1 MLTAFQQGV
10 LRAIAANR
18 TPASHIAGGAAL
30 NRDLP
35 RLTGDRDIFHDVAE
49 AVRTSADADER
60 TLSAAGYSVEEDPA
74 LRHLASPLFIERIV
88 ARGADATRLQWAADS
103 AVRFLPPVPDPL
115 FGYRLSDP
123 DLAVNKVLA
132 LAGRATARD
141 VVDIVALHGG
151 GFPLVAL
158 AWAAPGKDPGF
169 SAPLLLEWVTRN
181 ACQVTAA
188 DWRTVASTAPVDPVA
203 AKAALLEAVDEARS
217 TLRALPPGPQG
228 RLFLAAGGAALRPT
242 PELVQGILPPGVTV
256 LDCITGPAL
265 AQVVPERRGR

>member
-1 MLTAFQQGV
+1 M
-10 LRAIAANR
+10 
-18 TPASHIAGGAAL
+18 
-30 NRDLP
+30 
-35 RLTGDRDIFHDVAE
+35 
-49 AVRTSADADER
+49 SA
-60 TLSAAGYSVEEDPA
+60 
-74 LRHLASPLFIERIV
+74 IV
-88 ARGADATRLQWAADS
+88 AQGADATRLQWAADS

-123 DLAVNKVLA
+123 DLAVNKA

-169 SAPLLLEWVTRN
+169 SAPLLLEWITRN

-188 DWRTVASTAPVDPVA
+188 GWRTVASTAPVDPVA
-203 AKAALLEAVDEARS
+203 AKAALLEAVDESRS

-228 RLFLAAGGAALRPT
+228 RLFIGADGAALRPA
-242 PELVQGILPPGVTV
+242 PDLVRGDVPSDVMV
-256 LDCITGPAL
+256 LDCTVGPAL
-265 AQVVPERRGR
+265 AQMTPERRDQ

>member
-1 MLTAFQQGV
+1 MLTSFQQGV

-35 RLTGDRDIFHDVAE
+35 RLTGDIDIFHDVE
-49 AVRTSADADER
+49 DAVRTSFDADAR
-60 TLSAAGYSVEEDPA
+60 TLLAAGYSVEDDPA
-74 LRHLASPLFIERIV
+74 LRHLTSPLFIERVV
-88 ARGADATRLQWAADS
+88 AQGVNATRLQWAADS

-123 DLAVNKVLA
+123 DLAVNKALA
-132 LAGRATARD
+132 LAGRAVARD

-158 AWAAPGKDPGF
+158 AWGAPGKDPGF
-169 SAPLLLEWVTRN
+169 SAPLLLEWITRN

-188 DWRTVASTAPVDPVA
+188 DWRTVVSNAPVDPVA
-203 AKAALLEAVDEARS
+203 TKAALLEAVDEARS

-228 RLFLAAGGAALRPT
+228 RLFMGVDGALLRPT
-242 PELVQGILPPGVTV
+242 PDLVRGDAALDVRV
-256 LDCITGPAL
+256 LDCTLGQAL
-265 AQVVPERRGR
+265 AQVRREQ